1 MILTGNKPKKA
12 RSGIACTLI
21 RFSLPLIFSG
31 ILQQL
36 YNWADAFIVG
46 NVEGELALAAIGATG
61 TVVNFYLMA
70 ITGFTIGL
78 AILFA
83 QKFGSGEN
91 AAIPKIL
98 AAFSILL
105 GLSFVLLASVGIG
118 LTSPLLRLMHTPQ
131 DTIKPAESYLK
142 IIFTGVPFLAVY
154 NVYSAALRGIGDSRA
169 PFLAILFSSI
179 LNVAL
184 DLLFV
189 AWLHWGV
196 EGAAAATVLSQ
207 AAMTMF
213 LIAYAARK
221 HALLRLRTGIDRRE
235 RALLMQGVRLGLPPM
250 IQSSISAFGSLLLQN
265 FMNGFGTQTV
275 AAITTAYRVDSI
287 ILLPIINLGSGIS
300 TIVAQSYGAG
310 KKRRVQKTFAV
321 GTLMM
326 AAVSLLLTG
335 LVIPTGGPII
345 KLFGVGPEATAI
357 GQNFFYHIACFYVVY
372 GLATAARGYLEGV
385 GDVLYSSIAGIVSL
399 VSRILASYAMAARYG
414 NLVIAYAEAFS
425 WGVLLVL
432 YLIRLVWKRSSLC
445 KPEA

>member
-105 GLSFVLLASVGIG
+105 GLSFVLLAAVGIG

-154 NVYSAALRGIGDSRA
+154 NVYCAAWNWRQPRAVFSNSFLFYFKRRAGSALCCLAALGRGGGCRRNG
-169 PFLAILFSSI
+169 PFPGGNDDVF
-179 LNVAL
+179 
-184 DLLFV
+184 D
-189 AWLHWGV
+189 
-196 EGAAAATVLSQ
+196 
-207 AAMTMF
+207 
-213 LIAYAARK
+213 
-221 HALLRLRTGIDRRE
+221 RLRRPKTRPA
-235 RALLMQGVRLGLPPM
+235 ALAHR
-250 IQSSISAFGSLLLQN
+250 
-265 FMNGFGTQTV
+265 
-275 AAITTAYRVDSI
+275 YR
-287 ILLPIINLGSGIS
+287 
-300 TIVAQSYGAG
+300 
-310 KKRRVQKTFAV
+310 
-321 GTLMM
+321 
-326 AAVSLLLTG
+326 
-335 LVIPTGGPII
+335 
-345 KLFGVGPEATAI
+345 
-357 GQNFFYHIACFYVVY
+357 
-372 GLATAARGYLEGV
+372 
-385 GDVLYSSIAGIVSL
+385 
-399 VSRILASYAMAARYG
+399 
-414 NLVIAYAEAFS
+414 
-425 WGVLLVL
+425 
-432 YLIRLVWKRSSLC
+432 
-445 KPEA
+445 

>member
-105 GLSFVLLASVGIG
+105 GLSFVLLAAVGIG

-154 NVYSAALRGIGDSRA
+154 NVYSSALRGIGDSRA

-221 HALLRLRTGIDRRE
+221 HALLRLRTGIDRR
-235 RALLMQGVRLGLPPM
+235 
-250 IQSSISAFGSLLLQN
+250 
-265 FMNGFGTQTV
+265 
-275 AAITTAYRVDSI
+275 
-287 ILLPIINLGSGIS
+287 
-300 TIVAQSYGAG
+300 
-310 KKRRVQKTFAV
+310 
-321 GTLMM
+321 
-326 AAVSLLLTG
+326 
-335 LVIPTGGPII
+335 
-345 KLFGVGPEATAI
+345 
-357 GQNFFYHIACFYVVY
+357 
-372 GLATAARGYLEGV
+372 
-385 GDVLYSSIAGIVSL
+385 
-399 VSRILASYAMAARYG
+399 
-414 NLVIAYAEAFS
+414 
-425 WGVLLVL
+425 
-432 YLIRLVWKRSSLC
+432 
-445 KPEA
+445 

>member
-105 GLSFVLLASVGIG
+105 GLSFVLLAAVGIG

-154 NVYSAALRGIGDSRA
+154 NVYSSALRGIGDS
-169 PFLAILFSSI
+169 
-179 LNVAL
+179 
-184 DLLFV
+184 
-189 AWLHWGV
+189 
-196 EGAAAATVLSQ
+196 LS
-207 AAMTMF
+207 
-213 LIAYAARK
+213 LI
-221 HALLRLRTGIDRRE
+221 
-235 RALLMQGVRLGLPPM
+235 
-250 IQSSISAFGSLLLQN
+250 
-265 FMNGFGTQTV
+265 
-275 AAITTAYRVDSI
+275 
-287 ILLPIINLGSGIS
+287 
-300 TIVAQSYGAG
+300 
-310 KKRRVQKTFAV
+310 
-321 GTLMM
+321 
-326 AAVSLLLTG
+326 
-335 LVIPTGGPII
+335 
-345 KLFGVGPEATAI
+345 
-357 GQNFFYHIACFYVVY
+357 HI
-372 GLATAARGYLEGV
+372 
-385 GDVLYSSIAGIVSL
+385 
-399 VSRILASYAMAARYG
+399 
-414 NLVIAYAEAFS
+414 
-425 WGVLLVL
+425 
-432 YLIRLVWKRSSLC
+432 
-445 KPEA
+445 

>member
-105 GLSFVLLASVGIG
+105 GLSFVLLAAVGIG

-196 EGAAAATVLSQ
+196 EGAAAATLSIARTIARKPSALLPRDT
-207 AAMTMF
+207 AAPVAASAPSTVMPDRAFMPDISGVCRRLGTF
-213 LIAYAARK
+213 LINRYP
-221 HALLRLRTGIDRRE
+221 T
-235 RALLMQGVRLGLPPM
+235 
-250 IQSSISAFGSLLLQN
+250 
-265 FMNGFGTQTV
+265 TV
-275 AAITTAYRVDSI
+275 ATIK
-287 ILLPIINLGSGIS
+287 IS
-300 TIVAQSYGAG
+300 T
-310 KKRRVQKTFAV
+310 K
-321 GTLMM
+321 M
-326 AAVSLLLTG
+326 
-335 LVIPTGGPII
+335 
-345 KLFGVGPEATAI
+345 I
-357 GQNFFYHIACFYVVY
+357 GCI
-372 GLATAARGYLEGV
+372 
-385 GDVLYSSIAGIVSL
+385 
-399 VSRILASYAMAARYG
+399 
-414 NLVIAYAEAFS
+414 
-425 WGVLLVL
+425 
-432 YLIRLVWKRSSLC
+432 
-445 KPEA
+445 